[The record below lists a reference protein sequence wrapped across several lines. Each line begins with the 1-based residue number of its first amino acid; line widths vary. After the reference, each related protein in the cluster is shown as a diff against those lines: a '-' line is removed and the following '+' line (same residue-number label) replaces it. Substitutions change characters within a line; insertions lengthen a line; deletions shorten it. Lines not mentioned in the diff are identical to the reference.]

1 MSDAWTFSSIPFIW
15 LREATNGH
23 PARPTWKRQPRLVER
38 PLLDSG
44 DADFARVGFTAW
56 KISGPIYIEAA
67 SAAAFLALNGDV
79 RTLSDGTTTWTAI
92 LSLDADELAPDG
104 AGYSGTATFTRPRA

>member
-15 LREATNGH
+15 LRQAANGH
-23 PARPTWKRQPRLVER
+23 PARATWKRAPRLVKR

-44 DADFARVGFTAW
+44 DADVARIGFGPWEIA
-56 KISGPIYIEAA
+56 GPILIEAA
-67 SAAAFLALNGDV
+67 SASAFVALNGEV